1 MQVTIEG
8 DSFQIPMKLLQV
20 YQDIA
25 VRIAVEKIIERPLD
39 SDRFVARVDGH
50 SDEVVRKLETN
61 YFSRLDLE
69 EDTCKSVFS
78 IISLVF

>member
-39 SDRFVARVDGH
+39 SDRFVVRVDGH

-61 YFSRLDLE
+61 YFSRLDSE
-69 EDTCKSVFS
+69 EDTWKSVFS